1 MLCEIIVGM
10 VGMVLPH
17 KQEGC
22 CKWLLDQV
30 KVLSPCENFAHLCLC
45 LLPLWRD
52 EDIQYLAF
60 PLSPAETRLPKL
72 ESS

>member
-1 MLCEIIVGM
+1 MVAASGEGFESLRELCAS
-10 VGMVLPH
+10 L
-17 KQEGC
+17 
-22 CKWLLDQV
+22 
-30 KVLSPCENFAHLCLC
+30 LCLC